1 MDPTGE
7 KDEYPL
13 LGLLACL
20 QTQDDDGTGTQDVAV
35 VLLVVDGALDEA
47 HVQIEVEVVG
57 EVAGDP
63 DGGYLDLQPEGEQ

>member
-20 QTQDDDGTGTQDVAV
+20 QTQDDDGTGTHDVAV
-35 VLLVVDGALDEA
+35 VLLVVDGALDET
-47 HVQIEVEVVG
+47 HV
-57 EVAGDP
+57 
-63 DGGYLDLQPEGEQ
+63 